1 RQSRFERERRHS
13 RNLRTWSGLFLVGLR
28 RLRRIQPY
36 SARAGKDRHEV
47 SHSVQTGGRD
57 ATPPFE
63 ISRLPTGQIET
74 HDRRN
79 LPVSKK
85 MNDSKPSLKS
95 KPKPANLSWKGK
107 LILVA
112 ASVLFTCAVMEVGL
126 RVAAAIDQRRA
137 KAIS

>member
-1 RQSRFERERRHS
+1 
-13 RNLRTWSGLFLVGLR
+13 
-28 RLRRIQPY
+28 
-36 SARAGKDRHEV
+36 
-47 SHSVQTGGRD
+47 
-57 ATPPFE
+57 
-63 ISRLPTGQIET
+63 
-74 HDRRN
+74 
-79 LPVSKK
+79 

-137 KAIS
+137 KAISPEFWAIYDPDLGYRGNSKYVDIL